1 MNSRKKF
8 VYLVHYKDEKK
19 LEVFLKLLKMAGQNF
34 FMARTDGGSQIMV
47 MFMEDQRAN
56 IEVIDGV
63 TKVEEKPNYSL
74 DQYR

>member
-1 MNSRKKF
+1 
-8 VYLVHYKDEKK
+8 
-19 LEVFLKLLKMAGQNF
+19 MAGQNF
-34 FMARTDGGSQIMV
+34 FMTRTDGGSQIMV

-56 IEVIDGV
+56 IEVIDDV